1 MPLSSSTHAPPSTR
15 HQPEEEKELHS
26 TTSFLFVDN
35 GDKETAARLRNVLTN
50 RKQRKQKMSRV
61 AELEEKLRVMESEK
75 NNWKR
80 KAEFW
85 RKALLDNQN
94 KSTR

>member
-1 MPLSSSTHAPPSTR
+1 MPLSPSTHAPPSTR
-15 HQPEEEKELHS
+15 HQPEEGKELHS
-26 TTSFLFVDN
+26 SFLFVDN

-94 KSTR
+94 KNSR